1 MLLFVNTFIKRP
13 VLTTVCTLV
22 ILLVGGITIP
32 ILPIAQLPDIAPTQ
46 VQVRSTYIGADAKT
60 VEDTVTTPL
69 ERQING
75 VEGMKYI
82 SSSSNNDG
90 SSNIT
95 VTFGPE
101 RNKDLA
107 AVDVQNRVSLALATL
122 PESVK
127 QTGVT
132 TKKASTNILLVYGL
146 YSENNEYDNIFLSNY
161 ADLFIL
167 DAIKRIPG
175 VGDASIFG
183 ERKYSMRLWVD
194 PDKLAAR
201 QLTALD
207 VSSAL
212 REQNIQVGIGAIG
225 QQPAPKDL
233 QYQITLRAESRMKT
247 VQEFD
252 NLVLKTSPDGTLV
265 KLKDVGKAE
274 LGAQDYSSSVF
285 FNGKS
290 AVGIGIYQLPGSNAL
305 KVANSVKAEIDKL
318 SKDFPPGM
326 KTSVAYD
333 TTLFVKVSIEE
344 VVKTLF
350 EAIFLVVLVIFIFLQ
365 DWRTTIIPS
374 VAIPVALIGAF
385 ACMKVAN
392 FSINTLTLFG
402 MVLATGLVV
411 DDAIIV
417 VESVSVKISE
427 GMKPR
432 QAAIES
438 MKELTGAVI
447 ATSVVLMAVFIP
459 VAFFPGSTGI
469 IYQQFAMT
477 IAFSVAF
484 STFNALSFSPSM
496 SGVLLRKEEGP
507 PGGRW
512 LGWFFKGFNWGFERM
527 QRNYTKIL
535 HFLAKIK
542 GLVMVGFIVGLA
554 LTVWMFQVVPSGF
567 IPEEDQGYFIVIVQG
582 PDGVSLNYTERVT
595 AEVQKEILKNPEVQ
609 SSLVINAFGFDG
621 SAANKAILFN
631 ILKPWEER
639 QEKSQS
645 VYGVL
650 QELNSKFFQ
659 IPDAQVFAVNAP
671 PVQGLSSFSGF
682 EFQLQNRSGGSLNI
696 DNLID
701 SSNNLIGKANQNP
714 ILMGVFTQFSAT
726 NPQLII
732 SVDRDKAKALDVD
745 ISQIFGTLQT
755 YLGGQYVNDFVFGQQ
770 QYRVYVQADQNFRSR
785 VNDIN
790 KLYVRSSRS
799 GEMIPLGN
807 FVKITSTSGPPTINH
822 YNLFQ
827 AIKIQGQAKPGLSSG
842 QAIQAM
848 QQSFQQVAEQGIG
861 YEWTGTALEE
871 LQAGGQTFA
880 IFALGTILV
889 FLVLSAQY
897 ESYIDPLIIMIT
909 VPLAILGALIGQSLR
924 GLQNDVYCQIG
935 LVMLIGLA
943 SKNAIL
949 IVEFANQARQEG
961 LSITESAIKAGTERL
976 RPILMTACSSLMG
989 FYPLVI
995 ATGAGAASRNS
1006 LGTVVFW
1013 GMVASTFLTLLIV
1026 PNLYIVI
1033 KTIEQWFLDGD
1044 KPKKPKQKP
1053 SKPKYDLINDFVAWV
1068 RNLIHNLTHKKTKSS
1083 GMVSD
1088 DSSLKDIDSSHGDT
1102 PHLDTSPEERDRAS
1116 APVSSSS
1123 EEEPPQKPMSSD

>member
-13 VLTTVCTLV
+13 VLTTVCTLI
-22 ILLVGGITIP
+22 ILLVGGIAIP
-32 ILPIAQLPDIAPTQ
+32 LLPIAQLPDIAPTQ

-90 SSNIT
+90 SSSIT
-95 VTFGPE
+95 VTFTPE

-107 AVDVQNRVSLALATL
+107 AVDVQNRVSLALANL
-122 PESVK
+122 PETVK

-132 TKKASTNILLVYGL
+132 TKKASTSILLVYGL
-146 YSENNEYDNIFLSNY
+146 FSENNEYDSIFLSNY
-161 ADLFIL
+161 GDLFML

-175 VGDASIFG
+175 VGDATIFG

-207 VSSAL
+207 VSNAL

-225 QQPAPKDL
+225 QQPAPKNL
-233 QYQITLRAESRMKT
+233 QYQITLRADSRMKSA
-247 VQEFD
+247 QEFD

-285 FNGKS
+285 FNGKPG
-290 AVGIGIYQLPGSNAL
+290 VGIGIYQLPGSNAL
-305 KVANSVKAEIDKL
+305 KVANAVKTEIDKL

-326 KTSVAYD
+326 KISVAYD

-350 EAIFLVVLVIFIFLQ
+350 EAIFLVVLVIFVFLQ

-417 VESVSVKISE
+417 VESISVKINQ

-438 MKELTGAVI
+438 MKELTSAVV

-459 VAFFPGSTGI
+459 VAFFPGTTGI

-477 IAFSVAF
+477 IAFSIAF

-496 SGVLLRKEEGP
+496 SGLLLRKEEGP
-507 PGGRW
+507 PGGW
-512 LGWFFKGFNWGFERM
+512 LLGWFFKGFNWGFERM
-527 QRNYTKIL
+527 QRNYVRIL

-542 GLVMVGFIVGLA
+542 GLVIVGFIIGLG
-554 LTVWMFQVVPSGF
+554 LTVWMLQVVPSGF
-567 IPEEDQGYFIVIVQG
+567 IPEEDQGYFLVIVQG

-595 AEVQKEILKNPEVQ
+595 AEVQNEILKNPEVQ

-639 QEKSQS
+639 KAKSQS

-650 QELNSKFFQ
+650 KELNGKFFQ
-659 IPDAQVFAVNAP
+659 ISDALVFAVNAP

-696 DNLID
+696 NNLID
-701 SSNNLIGKANQNP
+701 SSNNLIGNANQNP
-714 ILMGVFTQFSAT
+714 LLMAVFTQFSPT

-732 SVDRDKAKALDVD
+732 SVDRDKAKSLDVD

-770 QYRVYVQADQNFRSR
+770 QYRVYVQADKHFRSQ

-790 KLYVRSSRS
+790 KLYIRS
-799 GEMIPLGN
+799 GRGDMIPLGN
-807 FVKITSTSGPPTINH
+807 FVKITSTSSPPTINH

-880 IFALGTILV
+880 IFALGIILV

-924 GLQNDVYCQIG
+924 GFQNDVYCQIG

-976 RPILMTACSSLMG
+976 RPILMTATASLMG
-989 FYPLVI
+989 FYPLVV
-995 ATGAGAASRNS
+995 ATGAGASSRNS

-1068 RNLIHNLTHKKTKSS
+1068 RNLTHKKTKGS
-1083 GMVSD
+1083 GIASK
-1088 DSSLKDIDSSHGDT
+1088 DSSVKDIDSPHGDT
-1102 PHLDTSPEERDRAS
+1102 PHLDPQQEERDRAS

-1123 EEEPPQKPMSSD
+1123 EEDDPQKPMSPDK